1 MSLRRYAGS
10 GESVVDEDPHIL
22 HFGCDGSVCADTSDI
37 SNSQVSLSDLA
48 FAMEFHTSE
57 LVEPPT
63 LTHAADIHP
72 LPPRTL
78 LAKSA
83 ACTSETQVRTAS
95 VKQLQSVGDD
105 VWQTLGHSLSDV
117 AATDAINQAQIAVIA
132 AIMHNTTLPASK
144 KHQRALALCSGQM
157 MMIAFIIALR
167 EIM

>member
-1 MSLRRYAGS
+1 MMSLRRYAGS

-57 LVEPPT
+57 LVMAEPPT
-63 LTHAADIHP
+63 LTYAADIHP

-83 ACTSETQVRTAS
+83 ACTSETQARTAS
-95 VKQLQSVGDD
+95 VKQLQSV
-105 VWQTLGHSLSDV
+105 
-117 AATDAINQAQIAVIA
+117 AT
-132 AIMHNTTLPASK
+132 TCG
-144 KHQRALALCSGQM
+144 RRSGT
-157 MMIAFIIALR
+157 A
-167 EIM
+167 